1 LDEKVGFLG
10 GSDRV
15 VLRSN
20 EGAAPSIAGRAFEA
34 LKRAIVELRLRP
46 GDSISEAEV
55 ARELGI
61 SRQPVREAF
70 IKLAEVGLI
79 EIRPKRGTF
88 VRLISR
94 REVENARFIR
104 EAIEVAVVRK
114 AARDAPDETLAE
126 LGGLIELQVE
136 SATAGDLAGFHQLD
150 ERFHRTIAEAADC
163 EHAWR
168 ITEDLKV
175 QFDRVRFL
183 SLPHATPLST
193 LVEQHRRIA
202 QAIANRDA
210 DAAEQAMRRHL
221 SEVLTSLPKIAAEQP
236 ALFVD

>member
-1 LDEKVGFLG
+1 MDHQIGLLG
-10 GSDRV
+10 RSDRAAPGDA
-15 VLRSN
+15 
-20 EGAAPSIAGRAFEA
+20 EGGAPSIAARAFET

-55 ARELGI
+55 AGELGI

-70 IKLAEVGLI
+70 IKLAEVGLV
-79 EIRPKRGTF
+79 EIRPKRGTL

-114 AARDAPDETLAE
+114 AAHDAPDETIAE
-126 LGGLIELQVE
+126 LGRLIELQVE
-136 SATAGDLAGFHQLD
+136 RAAAGDLAGFHQLD

-163 EHAWR
+163 AHAWK

-183 SLPHATPLST
+183 SLPHATPLAT

-202 QAIANRDA
+202 QAIASRDA

-221 SEVLTSLPKIAAEQP
+221 TEVLNSLPKIAAEQP
-236 ALFVD
+236 SLFVD

>member
-1 LDEKVGFLG
+1 LDDQIGIFD
-10 GSDRV
+10 GSDRLALCGDV
-15 VLRSN
+15 S
-20 EGAAPSIAGRAFEA
+20 GAPSIAGRAFEA

-114 AARDAPDETLAE
+114 AAADAPDETIAE
-126 LGGLIELQVE
+126 LGRLIDLQVD
-136 SATAGDLAGFHQLD
+136 SAAAGDLASFHQLD
-150 ERFHRTIAEAADC
+150 DRFHRAIAEAADC
-163 EHAWR
+163 EDAWK

-175 QFDRVRFL
+175 QFDRARFL
-183 SLPHATPLST
+183 SLPHATPLGT

-210 DAAEQAMRRHL
+210 DAAEEAMRRHL